1 MYPIDLLGC
10 VPLWFWLMDTQTQ
23 LLSEIEAFLS
33 TRKIKESTFG
43 RMAVND
49 GKFVGRLR
57 AGANMTLATVSRVR
71 TFIET
76 REASVAPT
84 QAGEVSL

>member
-1 MYPIDLLGC
+1 
-10 VPLWFWLMDTQTQ
+10 MDTQTL

-33 TRKIKESTFG
+33 TRKIAESTFG

-71 TFIET
+71 SFIET
-76 REASVAPT
+76 HEAATT
-84 QAGEVSL
+84 QTQQPERVQSGEVVG